1 MDSKALTR
9 QDVVALVLRGD
20 WTPKRAE
27 AWAKRQ
33 GLAPFAGSPDPN
45 SYTPK
50 CEANWTLFM
59 ALAWIVHRDMG
70 KVREVWPE
78 FVGAHKY
85 WAGKTDEDGNNYWQ
99 LLSASQCEFDF
110 YDGDVAEFFTE
121 PTAALNDFRRKLSEG
136 VIIATGLDNSKS
148 LRRKIEPLEL
158 IDICFIKLDEIT
170 VNIESNVYRPETY
183 LYISLGGP
191 AFSRV
196 LVKSADVVATYPPIK
211 GEPINIVARSLLA
224 SEESSQELVN
234 RTKAKA
240 ASEELKRL
248 FPSGRPPMTRN
259 ELIRKLKE
267 NAPTIGSISARTMTR
282 AIGLAWPSAAPKRA
296 S

>member
-1 MDSKALTR
+1 MDLKALTR

-45 SYTPK
+45 SYTPE
-50 CEANWTLFM
+50 CEAHWTLFM

-78 FVGAHKY
+78 FIGAHIY
-85 WAGKTDEDGNNYWQ
+85 WARKTDRDGNNYWQ
-99 LLSASQCEFDF
+99 LLSASHCEFDF

-136 VIIATGLDNSKS
+136 IIVATGLDNSKS
-148 LRRKIEPLEL
+148 LRRKIEPLEW
-158 IDICFIKLDEIT
+158 IDLRFIKLDEIA
-170 VNIESNVYRPETY
+170 VNIHSNIYRPETY
-183 LYISLGGP
+183 LYISLDGP

-196 LVKSADVVATYPPIK
+196 LVRSADVVATYPPIE
-211 GEPINIVARSLLA
+211 GEPTNIVAQSSLA
-224 SEESSQELVN
+224 SEEPSQKFVN

-240 ASEELKRL
+240 AAEELKRL
-248 FPSGRPPMTRN
+248 FPTGRPPMTVD
-259 ELIRKLKE
+259 ELIRELKE
-267 NAPTIGSISARTMTR
+267 KAPTIGSVSARTMTR

-296 S
+296 N